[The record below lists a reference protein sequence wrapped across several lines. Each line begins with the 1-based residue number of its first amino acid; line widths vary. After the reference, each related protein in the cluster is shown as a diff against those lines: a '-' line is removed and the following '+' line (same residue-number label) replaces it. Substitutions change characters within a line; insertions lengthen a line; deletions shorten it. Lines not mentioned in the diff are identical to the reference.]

1 MNIEPELNPPWVYES
16 QEDDEPRFDI
26 YQIEYWLGSDNTLEE
41 MVDSLTQAIEIIT
54 AIANEEYS
62 VKNLIK
68 DLDLMFPED

>member
-1 MNIEPELNPPWVYES
+1 MKIEPEINPPWVYES
-16 QEDDEPRFDI
+16 HEDDKPRFDI
-26 YQIEYWLGSDNTLEE
+26 DQIEYWLGSDNTLEE
-41 MVDSLTQAIEIIT
+41 AIEIIT